1 VDPEIVVVLS
11 GLTGA
16 RKAGAVLGLALGP
29 LVVASLGAGLLVEA
43 GRMGSD
49 STAGLAGAAGIVAL
63 IVAIGLVSALF
74 GVRHWF
80 AHPRVWLDG
89 TVLHAHL
96 EYGAQSCDLSTV
108 RHVVVE
114 DVPHPPAARWNP
126 PARSAGTVTAPRI
139 ARLEVQGD
147 EGLIDVVLF
156 DDRRRAP
163 VPGEALKALAGA
175 ILAGPRC
182 GGPAAEAA
190 RRLRE
195 MAEG

>member
-1 VDPEIVVVLS
+1 MDPEIVVVLS

-49 STAGLAGAAGIVAL
+49 SVAGLADAAGIVAL

-96 EYGAQSCDLSTV
+96 EYGVRSCDLSTV

-114 DVPHPPAARWNP
+114 DVPHPPARG
-126 PARSAGTVTAPRI
+126 AGIVTAPRV

-156 DDRRRAP
+156 DARRRAP
-163 VPGEALKALAGA
+163 VPEEALKALAGA
-175 ILAGPRC
+175 ILAGPER
-182 GGPAAEAA
+182 GGRAAEAA

-195 MAEG
+195 MAER